1 MNDTKV
7 QYLENVR
14 QDFETSPFWTF
25 AGLQTQKLEEGSVEL
40 YLPYRKEYDNVRG
53 TIHGGIYMSVL
64 DTTMGML
71 CRSLGSDDV
80 MTIQMATQF
89 LKPVKE
95 EAVYSRASVINR
107 SRSTALVEAKL
118 FNEKDEMV
126 AHCTATFK
134 LK

>member
-1 MNDTKV
+1 MNDTTIE
-7 QYLENVR
+7 YLSHVR
-14 QDFETSPFWTF
+14 EVFETSPFWKF
-25 AGLQTQKLEEGSVEL
+25 AGLHIQKLEVGDVEL
-40 YLPYRKEYDNVRG
+40 SLPYRQEYDNVRG
-53 TIHGGIYMSVL
+53 TIHGGMYMSIM

-71 CRSLGSDDV
+71 CRSLGANDV

-89 LKPVKE
+89 LKPVVQE
-95 EAVYSRASVINR
+95 SMYSRATVINR
-107 SRSTALVEAKL
+107 SRTTALVEARL